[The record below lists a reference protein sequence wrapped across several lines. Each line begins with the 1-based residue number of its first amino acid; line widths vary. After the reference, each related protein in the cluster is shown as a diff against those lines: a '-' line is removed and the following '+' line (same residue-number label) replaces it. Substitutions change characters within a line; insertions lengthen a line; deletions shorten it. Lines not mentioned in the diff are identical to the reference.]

1 MLFRDIYTAL
11 GLIGIYYIF
20 AGEMLHMVDFT

>member
-1 MLFRDIYTAL
+1 MLFRGIYTSV

-20 AGEMLHMVDFT
+20 AGEMLLIVDFT

>member
-1 MLFRDIYTAL
+1 MLFRGIYTAV
-11 GLIGIYYIF
+11 GLIGIYYTF